1 MTDVITLSVEKQ
13 LHGKELDFKRYS
25 SVAYNFGVHNNWV
38 WPEQSSTDSAHS
50 PVEYQQLRSAK
61 FTSKWPMIG
70 HLHLFFL
77 EQECLYIWLIA
88 CNFRLIFVGIFKN
101 RQQKRNIP
109 TLSLQ
114 AQSLM
119 FQVQEANLDVN
130 LLKSRTQGSW
140 NLVLI
145 LITMH
150 RIKKCQKFHH

>member
-1 MTDVITLSVEKQ
+1 MTDVKTLSVEKQ

-88 CNFRLIFVGIFKN
+88 CNFRQIFVGDIQKSATKEEHSHFIPAGPIFDVSSARGKFRCKFAQVKN
-101 RQQKRNIP
+101 SRFLKFSSNI
-109 TLSLQ
+109 
-114 AQSLM
+114 
-119 FQVQEANLDVN
+119 NN
-130 LLKSRTQGSW
+130 
-140 NLVLI
+140 NVLN
-145 LITMH
+145 
-150 RIKKCQKFHH
+150 